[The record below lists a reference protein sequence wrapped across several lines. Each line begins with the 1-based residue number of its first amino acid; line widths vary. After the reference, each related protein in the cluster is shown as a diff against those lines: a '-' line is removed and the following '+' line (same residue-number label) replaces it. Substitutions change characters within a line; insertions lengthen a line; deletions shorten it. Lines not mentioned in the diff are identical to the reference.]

1 MNSQQLQ
8 TAIDKCM
15 VIVVEK
21 GTNLKHY
28 QPHFYERLCEVT
40 LKMLNVQAARAGL
53 AVHLTQ
59 GVKNDYR
66 S

>member
-8 TAIDKCM
+8 IAIDKCM
-15 VIVVEK
+15 VVLVEK
-21 GTNLKHY
+21 GTGLKHY

-53 AVHLTQ
+53 VTHPTGQ
-59 GVKNDYR
+59 FKEKT
-66 S
+66 

>member
-8 TAIDKCM
+8 IAIDKCM
-15 VIVVEK
+15 VIIVEK

-40 LKMLNVQAARAGL
+40 LKMLNVQAVRAGL
-53 AVHLTQ
+53 VTHSTIQLKE
-59 GVKNDYR
+59 KNT
-66 S
+66 